1 MYISSCKYCTSEL
14 HAQILTHPCPEEYPG
29 FYSTKNTANECKTL
43 CFLWYNNDIMGT
55 VQIFA
60 STTLILY
67 LDQFIKVV
75 EQIVFWISFL
85 FLNAGRQKSLLD
97 EIWWSL
103 DFYSHT
109 ECLCMYIY
117 VTGCNVCGLY
127 YWSWWQSV
135 TVVRSSPALF
145 ASRSPEQERKGKR

>member
-1 MYISSCKYCTSEL
+1 
-14 HAQILTHPCPEEYPG
+14 
-29 FYSTKNTANECKTL
+29 
-43 CFLWYNNDIMGT
+43 MGT

-67 LDQFIKVV
+67 LDQLIKVV

-109 ECLCMYIY
+109 ECLCMCIY

-127 YWSWWQSV
+127 Y
-135 TVVRSSPALF
+135 
-145 ASRSPEQERKGKR
+145 